1 MATTA
6 VYTNLEDARNAVNDL
21 IQAGYSADDI
31 SLIAHDREGRYAEYV
46 SEEAVAADAAEGAT
60 IGALL
65 GGIGG
70 VLVGLGA
77 LTIPGVGPV
86 VAAGPLAA
94 ALTGGALG
102 AAGGAVTG
110 AVVDA
115 LVDAGIDEE
124 RAPYYAESLR
134 RGATVVVV
142 NPTTGPDDQVTSIL
156 RRHNAVDMDRSVETW
171 RSRGWRGY
179 DPDADPYGEYDYD
192 RDFTPF
198 R

>member
-21 IQAGYSADDI
+21 LQAGYSADNV
-31 SLIAHDREGRYAEYV
+31 SLIAHDREGTYTEYV
-46 SEEAVAADAAEGAT
+46 EEKAVAGEAAEGAT

-77 LTIPGVGPV
+77 LTLPGVGPV
-86 VAAGPLAA
+86 IAAGPLAA

-142 NPTTGPDDQVTSIL
+142 DTAGMDDQVTRIL
-156 RRHNAVDMDRSVETW
+156 RRHNAVDMDRTVETW
-171 RSRGWRGY
+171 RSRGWKGY
-179 DPDADPYGEYDYD
+179 NPDADVYDSYDYD
-192 RDFTPF
+192 RDFTPY